1 MNWVT
6 GLFIYVMIWWVTIF
20 MVLPWGVRTAQ
31 NPESGHATSAPLR
44 ALIGRKFLAN
54 SALAGVLWL
63 ILYVLIDQEIITLD
77 QIIS

>member
-1 MNWVT
+1 MSWIT

-20 MVLPWGVRTAQ
+20 MVLPWGVRTARK
-31 NPESGHATSAPLR
+31 PESGHATSAPLR

-54 SALAGVLWL
+54 SALAGLFWL
-63 ILYVLIDQEIITLD
+63 ILYVLIDQDIITLD